1 MMRLNEEA
9 KGVYVIALTPFT
21 ETGDLD
27 LDSTDRMVDFYLER
41 GATGLTVLGMMGEAQ
56 KLTIEESQTYV
67 RRILRRVDGR
77 VPVVAGVSAA
87 GFAQMQALTSMVMD
101 DGAAGVMIAPPSS
114 LRNDQQIVTYY
125 KQAAEFIGDTP
136 FVLQDFPLVTSV
148 TIPVSVIQ
156 TIIDQIP
163 TCVCLKHEDWP
174 GLSKITALRTASE
187 TTGKRRISILCG
199 NGGIFLP
206 EEMARGADGAMT
218 GFAYPEMMRDVVLHH
233 ERGDGERAQDIFDAY
248 LPLARYEQQPG
259 LGLAIRKYIMA
270 KRGAIAMPT
279 LRKPGGALSPA
290 DISEI
295 ERLIAR
301 QDRRLKELG

>member
-101 DGAAGVMIAPPSS
+101 DGAAGVMIAPP
-114 LRNDQQIVTYY
+114 RPC
-125 KQAAEFIGDTP
+125 A
-136 FVLQDFPLVTSV
+136 
-148 TIPVSVIQ
+148 TISR
-156 TIIDQIP
+156 
-163 TCVCLKHEDWP
+163 
-174 GLSKITALRTASE
+174 S
-187 TTGKRRISILCG
+187 
-199 NGGIFLP
+199 
-206 EEMARGADGAMT
+206 
-218 GFAYPEMMRDVVLHH
+218 
-233 ERGDGERAQDIFDAY
+233 
-248 LPLARYEQQPG
+248 
-259 LGLAIRKYIMA
+259 
-270 KRGAIAMPT
+270 
-279 LRKPGGALSPA
+279 
-290 DISEI
+290 
-295 ERLIAR
+295 
-301 QDRRLKELG
+301 

>member
-9 KGVYVIALTPFT
+9 RGVYVIALTPFT

-87 GFAQMQALTSMVMD
+87 GFAQMQALTMMVMD

-125 KQAAEFIGDTP
+125 EQAAEFIGDTP

-174 GLSKITALRTASE
+174 GLSKITALRTATENS
-187 TTGKRRISILCG
+187 GKRRISILCG
-199 NGGIFLP
+199 NGGVFLP

-218 GFAYPEMMRDVVLHH
+218 GFAYPEMMRDVVHYS
-233 ERGDGERAQDIFDAY
+233 EQGNPERAQDIFDAY

-259 LGLAIRKYIMA
+259 LGLSIRKYIMA
-270 KRGAIAMPT
+270 KRGAIATPA
-279 LRKPGGALSPA
+279 LRKPGAALSPV

>member
-187 TTGKRRISILCG
+187 TSGKRRISILCG
-199 NGGIFLP
+199 NGGVFLP

-218 GFAYPEMMRDVVLHH
+218 GFAYPEMMRDVVHYSDQ
-233 ERGDGERAQDIFDAY
+233 GNPERAQDIFDAY

-259 LGLAIRKYIMA
+259 LGLSIRKYIMA
-270 KRGAIAMPT
+270 KRGAIATPA

-290 DISEI
+290 DISDI

>member
-1 MMRLNEEA
+1 
-9 KGVYVIALTPFT
+9 
-21 ETGDLD
+21 
-27 LDSTDRMVDFYLER
+27 MVDFYLER

-174 GLSKITALRTASE
+174 GLSKITALRSASE

-199 NGGIFLP
+199 NGGVFLP

-218 GFAYPEMMRDVVLHH
+218 GFAYPEMMRDVVHYS
-233 ERGDGERAQDIFDAY
+233 EQGNPERAQDIFDAY

-259 LGLAIRKYIMA
+259 LGLSIRKYIMA
-270 KRGAIAMPT
+270 KRGAIATPA